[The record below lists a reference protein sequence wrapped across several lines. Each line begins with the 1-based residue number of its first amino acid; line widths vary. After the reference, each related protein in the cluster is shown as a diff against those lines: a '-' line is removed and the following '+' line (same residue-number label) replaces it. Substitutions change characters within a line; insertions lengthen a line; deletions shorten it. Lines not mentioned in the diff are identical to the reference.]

1 MMMGVSRVW
10 PLPMLVLQKTD
21 RQRYSISEN
30 DMTLVYLSYFYSN
43 FQFRIYLNVEWNSM
57 LKLH

>member
-57 LKLH
+57 LK